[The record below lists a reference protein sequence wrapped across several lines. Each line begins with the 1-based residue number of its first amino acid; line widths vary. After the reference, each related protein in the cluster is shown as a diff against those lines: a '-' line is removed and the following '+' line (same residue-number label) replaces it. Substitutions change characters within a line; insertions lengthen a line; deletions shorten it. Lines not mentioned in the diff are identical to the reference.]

1 MKAVVLCGRGK
12 VEYREVE
19 KPQIGER
26 DLLIEVKACGI
37 CGSDLHFFYG
47 GMEPIGE
54 VPLVMGHEFA
64 GIIVEKGKEV
74 EDYWQIG
81 DRVVSDNTGGACG
94 RCANCARGNF
104 VACEQRQTMGITMDG
119 GFTKYVKIPGSLLEM
134 YKNCLWKIPENL
146 SFEEA
151 TLMDPAANGYN
162 AVVQQGNLK
171 SGEIVVVFGVGA
183 LGLMS
188 IAQASIAGASKI
200 IAVGMK
206 ADRKRR
212 EKIARKYGA
221 DEFFASDE
229 EENIVEKV
237 KEAARE
243 DGVALVVDA
252 AGVPA
257 LTSAAIQI
265 VRSEGSIVRIGMS
278 NKTYEDSLDGF
289 SLKNIRFSGHMGYNQ
304 ESWRNTLALAKAEK
318 LNLKPI
324 ITCILPLEEYQQ
336 GFDMTKN
343 QEASKV
349 VLVP

>member
-1 MKAVVLCGRGK
+1 
-12 VEYREVE
+12 
-19 KPQIGER
+19 
-26 DLLIEVKACGI
+26 
-37 CGSDLHFFYG
+37 
-47 GMEPIGE
+47 
-54 VPLVMGHEFA
+54 
-64 GIIVEKGKEV
+64 
-74 EDYWQIG
+74 
-81 DRVVSDNTGGACG
+81 
-94 RCANCARGNF
+94 
-104 VACEQRQTMGITMDG
+104 MGITMDG

-237 KEAARE
+237 KEAARRRSCVSSRRS
-243 DGVALVVDA
+243 GSS
-252 AGVPA
+252 A

-336 GFDMTKN
+336 GFDMTKIKKH
-343 QEASKV
+343 QK
-349 VLVP
+349 